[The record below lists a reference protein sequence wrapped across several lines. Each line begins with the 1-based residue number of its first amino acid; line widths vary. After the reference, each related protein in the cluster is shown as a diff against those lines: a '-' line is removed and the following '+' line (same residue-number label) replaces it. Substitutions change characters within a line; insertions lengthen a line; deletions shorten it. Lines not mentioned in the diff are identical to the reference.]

1 MIEQTMNIESAVYSV
16 DEEGNTSGI
25 QATIDGIQM
34 SVPNDSGNRH
44 YQLIQEWIAKGN
56 TIAPQFTEEEI
67 AKQKAEQVKAE
78 AQQYLNETDWIVTK
92 IAELQLAGGDVEA
105 LKVKY
110 ATELSERKLMREL
123 I

>member
-1 MIEQTMNIESAVYSV
+1 MVKYLVRLSGEFQMTFKNIKTAEDLAQ
-16 DEEGNTSGI
+16 D
-25 QATIDGIQM
+25 AID
-34 SVPNDSGNRH
+34 
-44 YQLIQEWIAKGN
+44 A
-56 TIAPQFTEEEI
+56 
-67 AKQKAEQVKAE
+67 KAEQVKAE

-92 IAELQLAGGDVEA
+92 ISEIQLAGGDVEA